1 MQINKKIFTFLVPLT
16 FLLVGCPT
24 ALEPDRAVF
33 NPAPTEHNSTSM
45 SKRFQEPNPK
55 GQTAVDSAIELAKE
69 HAKLS
74 EETATLRQKN
84 QDLIAE
90 NRQLKDRV
98 AALEPELTQTKK
110 ELTEANDLLIEMRI
124 ELNNWKADILGF
136 RNELRDADKAQLEAL
151 LKILT
156 ALGGEIEPVPSEAKG
171 TEASQERDQASTK
184 TSLNEQSKPVLKET
198 SISGESNG

>member
-1 MQINKKIFTFLVPLT
+1 MEKITMQINKTIFTFLGLLALT
-16 FLLVGCPT
+16 FLLMGCLSV
-24 ALEPDRAVF
+24 LEPDRTVTK
-33 NPAPTEHNSTSM
+33 PASSERNSTPM
-45 SKRFQEPNPK
+45 SKRFQETSPE

-74 EETATLRQKN
+74 EEVASLRQKN

-90 NRQLKDRV
+90 NRKLQDRI

-136 RNELRDADKAQLEAL
+136 REEIRDADKAQLEAL
-151 LKILT
+151 LSILT
-156 ALGGEIEPVPSEAKG
+156 ALGGEIK
-171 TEASQERDQASTK
+171 TEESQEPAPDSTT
-184 TSLNEQSKPVLKET
+184 TSTNEQPVLKET
-198 SISGESNG
+198 PISGEPNV